1 MSGQGWP
8 RACRTGLLE
17 EEGPR
22 VDSEEL
28 TRAEQ
33 EGTWGGGMVKM
44 GVHLWLPGR
53 TQCWLGGSGG
63 WGCP

>member
-33 EGTWGGGMVKM
+33 EGTWGGDGEN
-44 GVHLWLPGR
+44 
-53 TQCWLGGSGG
+53 GGTSVVAR
-63 WGCP
+63 